1 MYKEVGIRVA
11 ALAGA
16 GLLVLS
22 VGFFQAAGQG
32 APAANWNA
40 DVQKIADAYKKGDA
54 ASAQAQVAALAK
66 KAAKLE
72 DVKNAFKLRDKGGLG
87 VGTTPGKIVPDGIE
101 LKLLALGRGPL
112 AAADLANQA
121 DALEQMAFRI
131 AVVADVTA
139 LKPQTKVGS
148 PKATPQ
154 NWAIWAHDMRAG
166 AVDLIMAARKKD
178 AQAIQAAAV
187 KLNASCTSCHDAF
200 KP

>member
-1 MYKEVGIRVA
+1 M
-11 ALAGA
+11 
-16 GLLVLS
+16 
-22 VGFFQAAGQG
+22 
-32 APAANWNA
+32 
-40 DVQKIADAYKKGDA
+40 QKIADAYKKGDA

-101 LKLLALGRGPL
+101 LKLLALAEVLWQPL
-112 AAADLANQA
+112 VNGEQA

-131 AVVADVTA
+131 AVVVGAFTA

-187 KLNASCTSCHDAF
+187 KLNASCTTCHDAF